1 MSFVRSS
8 TVTYK
13 VAVPVLLAGLLAT
26 GIVFLEVSPAN
37 AAACSTTASGY
48 ADGDGTSGDPFQ
60 ISNAAELIR
69 LSTTTLDWS
78 KHFVQMADINLSDC
92 QWSPIGNGTNK
103 FTGSYNGSG
112 FAIQGFN
119 LNNTTGAFNYDGLFG
134 SLSSA
139 SVQNLILVGRLNSVS
154 RLYVGGLAGDVGNSS
169 LISKV
174 LVQVDI
180 TYSGDGYLGGLVGN
194 FDSGTIRYSAYLG
207 SIGSSNSV
215 AMTGS
220 FTGATNLGNTVDSYA
235 RATMSGATPTKGG
248 MNGFQ
253 NVRVSRGYAASTGAN
268 FGITANNAGTT
279 TMSNSFWDTTLS
291 TTNPRPDGSPITG
304 ATGKTTAQMTDIS
317 TYTAAGW
324 DIVSG
329 WEAFSTSGTPKIW
342 GICSQEN
349 NGYPFL
355 LWEYSTNPCA
365 SLASAP
371 SITSVTPASSSGSLS
386 VAFSAPTSDGNLAIT
401 NYKYSIDNGATWV
414 TRSPISTTS
423 PLVIQGLTNG
433 TSYQIKLLAIN
444 SLGDGSASIAVSGTP
459 LTTSSAPTITSI
471 TASSGALSLAFTAP
485 TSNGGA
491 PISNYKY
498 SLDNGA
504 TWITRSPAS
513 TSSPLAITGLTNGT
527 SYQVK
532 LLAVNS
538 QGDGAASSAATG
550 TPVAP
555 SPTTSAAPATTAAS
569 LTAPAATLAVTGSN
583 LLGNWGFVVATLFVG
598 LALVLISGARRRE
611 PEQEDS

>member
-1 MSFVRSS
+1 
-8 TVTYK
+8 

-92 QWSPIGNGTNK
+92 QWSPIGNGTNR

-139 SVQNLILVGRLNSVS
+139 SIQNLILVGRLNSVS

-169 LISKV
+169 SISKV

-180 TYSGDGYLGGLVGN
+180 TYSGDGYLGGLVGS

-207 SIGSSNSV
+207 SISSSNSV

-220 FTGATNLGNTVDSYA
+220 FTGTNNLGNTVDSYA
-235 RATMSGATPTKGG
+235 RSTMSGATPTKGG

-253 NVRVSRGYAASTGAN
+253 NVTVSRGYTASTGAN
-268 FGITANNAGTT
+268 FGITANNAAGP
-279 TMSNSFWDTTLS
+279 MSNSFWDTTLS
-291 TTNPRPDGSPITG
+291 TTNPRPNGSPITG

-329 WEAFSTSGTPKIW
+329 WEPFSTSGTPKIW

-386 VAFSAPTSDGNLAIT
+386 VAFTAPTSDGGAVIS
-401 NYKYSIDNGATWV
+401 NYKYSLDNGVTWV
-414 TRSPISTTS
+414 TRSPSATTS
-423 PLVIQGLTNG
+423 PIVIQGLTNG

-444 SLGDGSASIAVSGTP
+444 SVGEGAASTAMPGTP
-459 LTTSSAPTITSI
+459 TDPTV
-471 TASSGALSLAFTAP
+471 AAA
-485 TSNGGA
+485 
-491 PISNYKY
+491 
-498 SLDNGA
+498 
-504 TWITRSPAS
+504 PAS
-513 TSSPLAITGLTNGT
+513 AAPAATALAITGTTTTN
-527 SYQVK
+527 Y
-532 LLAVNS
+532 
-538 QGDGAASSAATG
+538 
-550 TPVAP
+550 
-555 SPTTSAAPATTAAS
+555 
-569 LTAPAATLAVTGSN
+569 
-583 LLGNWGFVVATLFVG
+583 
-598 LALVLISGARRRE
+598 LALVPLFLAVGGLLVWLARGRRSE
-611 PEQEDS
+611 AEFQ